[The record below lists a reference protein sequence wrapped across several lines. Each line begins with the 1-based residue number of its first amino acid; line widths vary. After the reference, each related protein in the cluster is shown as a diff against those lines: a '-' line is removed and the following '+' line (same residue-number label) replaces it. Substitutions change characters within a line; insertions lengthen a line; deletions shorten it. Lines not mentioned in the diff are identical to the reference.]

1 MPMNLVSALRAQIM
15 NNIRTRLPEYEMSRR
30 GNSLHLNLRENN
42 SPEYNETT
50 TSAEWVDPYVKMD
63 KKTNRYRKVAGY
75 WRDVQKPVQ
84 TKSITGEATFAQQE
98 PKEMIATL
106 LKKR

>member
-1 MPMNLVSALRAQIM
+1 MPMNLASAMRARIM
-15 NNIRTRLPEYEMSRR
+15 NNIRTKLPEYDMVRR
-30 GNSLHLNLRENN
+30 GNSLHLSLKE
-42 SPEYNETT
+42 SGSSEYNETT

-84 TKSITGEATFAQQE
+84 RKSITGEAPLTQQE
-98 PKEMIATL
+98 PKEIISTL

>member
-1 MPMNLVSALRAQIM
+1 MPMNLASALRARIM
-15 NNIRTRLPEYEMSRR
+15 NNIRTKLPQYDMVRR
-30 GNSLHLNLRENN
+30 GNSLRLTPKESD

-75 WRDVQKPVQ
+75 WRDVQKPVR
-84 TKSITGEATFAQQE
+84 TGTITGKPTFSQQE
-98 PKEMIATL
+98 PKEMVATL

>member
-1 MPMNLVSALRAQIM
+1 MPMNLATALRARIM
-15 NNIRTRLPEYEMSRR
+15 NNIRTKLPEYEVMRR
-30 GNSLHLNLRENN
+30 GNSLQLSSRE
-42 SPEYNETT
+42 SDSSEYNETT

-63 KKTNRYRKVAGY
+63 KKTNRYRKVSGY
-75 WRDVQKPVQ
+75 WRDVQKPVR
-84 TKSITGEATFAQQE
+84 TNTITGEATFAQQE

>member
-1 MPMNLVSALRAQIM
+1 MPMNLASALRARIV
-15 NNIRTRLPEYEMSRR
+15 NNMRRELPEYDLVIR
-30 GNSLHLNLRENN
+30 GHTLEATLDES
-42 SPEYNETT
+42 SSSEYNETT